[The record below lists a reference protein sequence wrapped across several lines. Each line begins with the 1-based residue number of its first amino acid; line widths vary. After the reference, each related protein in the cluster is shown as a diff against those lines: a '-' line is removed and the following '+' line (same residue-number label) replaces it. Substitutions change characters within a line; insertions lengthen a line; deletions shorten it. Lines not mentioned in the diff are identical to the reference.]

1 MFRDGDHHL
10 AATGNGRWQL
20 QAARAVNTQVA
31 YGKGQDIRH
40 QGFEVVPADGELMI
54 FHMSAANQR
63 KLSRDRS

>member
-1 MFRDGDHHL
+1 VFRDGDHHL
-10 AATGNGRWQL
+10 PAAGNGRWQL

-31 YGKGQDIRH
+31 YDKGQDIGH
-40 QGFEVVPADGELMI
+40 QGFEVVSADDGLMI